1 MSVGKIKQSV
11 ETKQSLGE
19 LLKFWRSRRRMSQFD
34 LALDADI
41 SARHLSFV
49 ETGRARPSRE
59 MVLRLAEFLE
69 IPLRERN
76 ILLTAAGY
84 APFFTEKP
92 LDDEELE
99 AVRAAVELILNGHEP
114 FPAMAIDRHWN
125 LIQANKAVAA
135 LITSAAPFLLEAPVN
150 VLRLTLHPDGLAG
163 RIHNYAEWRDHLLE
177 RLRRQIEISADAFL
191 IKLLE
196 ELSAYPAPG
205 GKKQR
210 ASGSR
215 AAHIVVPFRLVFG
228 DVTLSF
234 ISTTTVFG
242 TPNDVTLSELA
253 VESFFPADRETA
265 ELLQKNA
272 GSNLQIKRQS
282 ASRVER

>member
-1 MSVGKIKQSV
+1 MEKIKRSV
-11 ETKQSLGE
+11 ETKQSPGE
-19 LLKFWRSRRRMSQFD
+19 LLKFWRSRRRMSQLD
-34 LALDADI
+34 LALDAEI

-59 MVLRLAEFLE
+59 IILRLAEFLE

-76 ILLTAAGY
+76 VLLTAAGY

-99 AVRAAVELILNGHEP
+99 AVRAAVELILNGHET

-125 LIQANKAVAA
+125 LIQANKAVVG
-135 LITSAAPFLLEAPVN
+135 LISSAAPFLLEAPVN

-163 RIHNYAEWRDHLLE
+163 RIANYAEWRDHLLE

-215 AAHIVVPFRLVFG
+215 VSHIAVPFRLIFG
-228 DVTLSF
+228 DKTLSF

-242 TPNDVTLSELA
+242 TPIDVTLSELA

-265 ELLQKNA
+265 ELLQKMP
-272 GSNLQIKRQS
+272 G
-282 ASRVER
+282 